1 MLRSG
6 CRCLLL
12 LMLAVAP
19 RIVQAE
25 DMATPAS
32 PAVPPETVSQ
42 EVERE
47 NAERQER
54 LLNAKALMQEAREL
68 VAENRFDEADKQLG
82 QAGEILAGL
91 SGDLA
96 LLERD
101 KLARMKR
108 HTTILWAKSIEAD
121 ARRAYVDK
129 DYDKAIMLTRD
140 AMRLEGIEPAQRADL
155 QSFIEECEG
164 KIDATQFTEN
174 LAVEVIDPEKEA
186 REYDVDVS
194 VAQARKL
201 LATEQYTRARDTL
214 EKVLVRDPYNV
225 DAMEDLKKI
234 YKELQRRGALRRH
247 NDFLERIAE
256 VEWKWSEAVLP
267 LPAVKPESAG
277 AAIATRTQS
286 NMYQKLNR
294 LIIDHIELEEASI
307 SAVVRHLVDLSK
319 RLDPDKTGVSILLNM
334 KEDSQLNV
342 PTITMSFDDI
352 PLIEVIRYICQGCDL
367 RYRIEE
373 HAVIIGTDAIDPMD
387 TRFFTVRTTLIASI
401 PGAED
406 AASGEQTT
414 FGEEGFFDAANTLAA
429 PEGRTSR
436 NVTSEAL
443 QAFFVERGIP
453 FPEGSTI
460 AYDRRAGKLV
470 VRNTLENLRRLDS
483 LLRELDI
490 ETPLVLIE
498 AKFIEITQTDLEDMG
513 FQWLFSKDT
522 YPTSGSTWTIPQN
535 DSTVRPLGTNASG
548 IDSPVNAFVNSRLVN
563 NAAIMPAFGA
573 NDTRHL
579 NLYVHALNQSGRVE
593 VLSAPKVLATS
604 GQTAFIRMVR
614 MEYYPESWTEPELVA
629 GEDSVQFTPSYPEL
643 GEATNIG
650 INLEVTPT
658 VSPNNY
664 TISLQLYP
672 SVIERTGWTDYTYI
686 IDLGVL
692 TGQVSALQIMPE
704 LSRREI
710 TATVRVYDGE
720 MLVLGGMLRDQ
731 ISSVDDRIPLL
742 GDLPLIGRLARTK
755 NEESEKIN
763 LMIFITARLV
773 NPDGLPVR
781 VWDETKGLPDFR
793 RL

>member
-1 MLRSG
+1 
-6 CRCLLL
+6 
-12 LMLAVAP
+12 MLAMAS
-19 RIVQAE
+19 RSVQAA
-25 DMATPAS
+25 DMAVAAGAS
-32 PAVPPETVSQ
+32 VPPEQISQ

-47 NAERQER
+47 NAERQQR
-54 LLNAKALMQEAREL
+54 LIDAKALMQEARTL
-68 VAENRFDEADKQLG
+68 VAEGRFEEADKQLG
-82 QAGEILAGL
+82 QSEAILAGL

-108 HTTILWAKSIEAD
+108 QTTILWAKSIEAE
-121 ARRAYVDK
+121 ARRAYVEK
-129 DYDKAIMLTRD
+129 DYDKAIMIARNATRLVGLD
-140 AMRLEGIEPAQRADL
+140 PVQRADL

-164 KIDATQFTEN
+164 KIDATQFTDS

-201 LATEQYTRARDTL
+201 LATEQFTRARDTL

-234 YKELQRRGALRRH
+234 YKELQRRGDLRRH

-277 AAIATRTQS
+277 AAVATRTQS

-334 KEDSQLNV
+334 KEDSQINV

-401 PGAED
+401 PGAEE
-406 AASGEQTT
+406 AANAERTT
-414 FGEEGFFDAANTLAA
+414 FGDEGFFDATATLAT
-429 PEGRTSR
+429 PTGGGGTSR

-470 VRNTLENLRRLDS
+470 VRNNLENLRRLDS

-498 AKFIEITQTDLEDMG
+498 AKFIEITQTDLEDLG

-522 YPTSGSTWTIPQN
+522 WPTSGSTWTIPQN
-535 DSTVRPLGTNASG
+535 DSTTRPLGTNASG
-548 IDSPVNAFVNSRLVN
+548 VDSPVNAFVNSRLVN

-579 NLYVHALNQSGRVE
+579 NLYVHALDQSGRVE

-614 MEYYPESWTEPELVA
+614 MEYYPESWTEPELVV
-629 GEDSVQFTPSYPEL
+629 GEGSVQFTPSYPEL

-672 SVIERTGWTDYTYI
+672 SVIERTGWTDYTYV

-731 ISSVDDRIPLL
+731 ISAVDDRIPLL

-755 NEESEKIN
+755 NEQSDKIN